1 MQALFEK
8 IQPQGQSFLVKE
20 RSDPQFE
27 FRWHYHPEIEL
38 TWIVESH
45 GTRFVGDDLARYGP
59 GDLVLLGPN
68 LPHTWQSDETSRLK
82 KHRALYTQ
90 FRSDFLGETFF
101 ATPELAGVRRL
112 MESAGRGLR
121 FGGKTIPAAGVLLEK
136 MLVSN
141 GVRRVTLLLE
151 LLDMLAHARSV
162 APLSSRAF
170 APALNRADQNRI
182 DAVCRFINERFTEGV
197 AQPEAA
203 RVAHLSVPAF
213 SRFFKRS
220 LGRTFTAYVNEL
232 RIGHACQMLIESDK
246 SVAEICYASGFENL
260 SNFNRRFLT
269 LKKTGPRDFRRR
281 YQRAGNV

>member
-8 IQPQGQSFLVKE
+8 IQPHGQSFLVKE

-27 FRWHYHPEIEL
+27 FRWHYHPEVEL

-101 ATPELAGVRRL
+101 STPELASVRHL
-112 MESAGRGLR
+112 METAERGLR
-121 FGGKTIPAAGVLLEK
+121 FGGKAVSAAGALLEK
-136 MLVSN
+136 MLSAS
-141 GVRRVTLLLE
+141 GVQRVTLLLE
-151 LLDMLAHARSV
+151 LLDLLAQARS
-162 APLSSRAF
+162 ATPLSSRAF

-182 DAVCRFINERFTEGV
+182 DTVCRFINERFTEGV
-197 AQPEAA
+197 AQPEVA

>member
-68 LPHTWQSDETSRLK
+68 LPHTWQSEETSRLK

-101 ATPELAGVRRL
+101 STPELASVRRL
-112 MESAGRGLR
+112 MESAERGLR
-121 FGGKTIPAAGVLLEK
+121 FGGKTVPAAGALLEK
-136 MLVSN
+136 MVGAS

-151 LLDMLAHARSV
+151 LLDLLAQARSIT
-162 APLSSRAF
+162 PLSSRAF

-182 DAVCRFINERFTEGV
+182 DSVCRFINERFTEGV
-197 AQPEAA
+197 AQPEVA

-281 YQRAGNV
+281 YQRAGKV